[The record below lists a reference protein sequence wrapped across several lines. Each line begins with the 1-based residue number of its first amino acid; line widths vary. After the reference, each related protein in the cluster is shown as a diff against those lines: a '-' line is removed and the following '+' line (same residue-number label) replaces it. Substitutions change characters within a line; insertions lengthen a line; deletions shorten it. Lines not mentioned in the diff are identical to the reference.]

1 MKGVKMNSNPSVIAE
16 KVKSLT
22 SEQLAEVETFI
33 EFIRYRSHDHELT
46 HNAAGA
52 STPAFEAI
60 WDNPEDAAYDA
71 L

>member
-1 MKGVKMNSNPSVIAE
+1 MSSSPSVVAE

-33 EFIRYRSHDHELT
+33 EFIRYRSHDRELT
-46 HNAAGA
+46 CNAAAA
-52 STPAFEAI
+52 SSPAFAAI
-60 WDNPEDAAYDA
+60 WDNPEDAVYDA

>member
-1 MKGVKMNSNPSVIAE
+1 MSSSPSVIAE

-33 EFIRYRSHDHELT
+33 EFIRYRSHDRELT
-46 HNAAGA
+46 HSAAAA
-52 STPAFEAI
+52 SIPAFEAI
-60 WDNPEDAAYDA
+60 WDNPEDTAYDA

>member
-1 MKGVKMNSNPSVIAE
+1 MSLSSSIIAE

-22 SEQLAEVETFI
+22 SEQLTEVKTLI
-33 EFIRYRSHDHELT
+33 EFIRYRGHDRELT
-46 HNAAGA
+46 HGATAANN
-52 STPAFEAI
+52 PAFEAI